1 MFKKGILKVLKS
13 IIISL
18 AMLLPVVTYAHDSNK
33 PPELWSLFKDLNKSS
48 AACKIQS
55 SFILEKIGVRNLVE
69 NNYGLYGEFKNNR
82 VVVKC
87 VDKGEKSTLWVA
99 IAGNDRDSVEL
110 IRNKI
115 IKDIQ

>member
-1 MFKKGILKVLKS
+1 MF
-13 IIISL
+13 
-18 AMLLPVVTYAHDSNK
+18 LPVVTYAHDSNK
-33 PPELWSLFKDLNKSS
+33 LPELWSLFKDLNKSS

-55 SFILEKIGVRNLVE
+55 SFILEKIGVKKLVI
-69 NNYGLYGEFKNNR
+69 NSYGLYGEFKNNR

-87 VDKGEKSTLWVA
+87 VERDEKSTLWVA
-99 IAGNDRDSVEL
+99 IAGHDRDSVEL